1 MNRISRARAGLVL
14 ALGGLLLVLGAGADS
29 AEARARSFWKVR
41 VLNGGRADVLS
52 VLAEIP
58 VAGADFKKIKV
69 EQVRPG
75 CQKSARACGCLMA
88 NHIRLLLCVAPEDA
102 PRSLQL
108 VYPDDG
114 DEGHG
119 GISIRWVNVIVGS
132 GLDDAVSAQ
141 AIIHFWNGRFV
152 VRPFRAVGGNPCG
165 SDDSDPVVPPDTGN
179 AGGGLIKPLEPH
191 PFLRIRLKNKLPKP
205 VMKVEVRGHR
215 SPTAP
220 GDTHVIPPPTPMPAS
235 TTYIT
240 STPDQPNHANEV
252 EICVLIDLNDDGD
265 TDDPR
270 EQYFV
275 AHDFENS
282 ACRIKRVDVDVEG
295 TIAHPQVKAFLV
307 LWPKAVGAPP
317 CTPPEANGILELDVP
332 EAACHFREIPE
343 EPPPEEPEPPH
354 GGG

>member
-14 ALGGLLLVLGAGADS
+14 ALGGLLLVLGAGSDRAD
-29 AEARARSFWKVR
+29 ARSGRFWKVR
-41 VLNGGRADVLS
+41 VLNGGKADVLS

-88 NHIRLLLCVAPEDA
+88 DHIRLLLCVAPEDA

-114 DEGHG
+114 DEGQG
-119 GISIRWVNVIVGS
+119 GSSIRWVNVIVGS

-165 SDDSDPVVPPDTGN
+165 PEDPDPVVPGDNGN

-191 PFLRIRLKNKLPKP
+191 PFLRIRLRNKLPKP
-205 VMKVEVRGHR
+205 VTKVEVRGHR

-220 GDTHVIPPPTPMPAS
+220 GDTHVIPTSMPS
-235 TTYIT
+235 TIWIT
-240 STPDQPNHANEV
+240 STPDQPNYANEV
-252 EICVLIDLNDDGD
+252 EICVLVDLNSDGD
-265 TDDPR
+265 TDDPK
-270 EQYFV
+270 EQFFLTQV
-275 AHDFENS
+275 LDNA
-282 ACRIKRVDVDVEG
+282 ACRVKRVDVDVDG
-295 TIAHPQVKAFLV
+295 TVTDPHVKAFLV
-307 LWPKAVGAPP
+307 LWPKPVGEPP
-317 CTPPEANGILELDVP
+317 CAPPEANWILELDVP
-332 EAACHFREIPE
+332 EGECHFR
-343 EPPPEEPEPPH
+343 PPPGEPEPPH
-354 GGG
+354 EGG